1 MSHTES
7 FSMNCSV
14 SGVSGLDNFDAKK
27 FGTFS
32 TDQQTR
38 EFMMNRFLPAANAM
52 TIQPSQYSS
61 KKQYVVLVEQQLRDI
76 NKLVQNAK
84 KPLVNKHTTDIIP
97 YTGQVQDDESEDEG
111 DVYDNDNSA
120 SMLSKGCGLLPNL
133 HIRNSL
139 SLLNPVA
146 EVGKTNKSS
155 HIRSFSPVPAVKK
168 AWEAIHKNK
177 SSNVVAPPE
186 MQEGKKKWSIES
198 NRFGFSGELPGRLS
212 PFRRSRAAA
221 AGISPCRSKPQSPFQ
236 GVKLLG
242 DAKETEINKSGNLK
256 FYSTGLGKVQGVPNQ
271 GAKRSSY
278 LGSLAI
284 EKTLYIDIISCLI

>member
-38 EFMMNRFLPAANAM
+38 EFMMNRFLPAAKAM

-61 KKQYVVLVEQQLRDI
+61 KKQSVVLVEQQLRDI

-146 EVGKTNKSS
+146 GIKMKNQGPLISASEVGKTNKSS

-168 AWEAIHKNK
+168 VKTMHH
-177 SSNVVAPPE
+177 
-186 MQEGKKKWSIES
+186 SIL
-198 NRFGFSGELPGRLS
+198 FLL
-212 PFRRSRAAA
+212 
-221 AGISPCRSKPQSPFQ
+221 ISIF
-236 GVKLLG
+236 
-242 DAKETEINKSGNLK
+242 INEHVITGMTVMN
-256 FYSTGLGKVQGVPNQ
+256 YS
-271 GAKRSSY
+271 
-278 LGSLAI
+278 
-284 EKTLYIDIISCLI
+284 E

>member
-1 MSHTES
+1 ME
-7 FSMNCSV
+7 
-14 SGVSGLDNFDAKK
+14 L
-27 FGTFS
+27 
-32 TDQQTR
+32 
-38 EFMMNRFLPAANAM
+38 
-52 TIQPSQYSS
+52 
-61 KKQYVVLVEQQLRDI
+61 
-76 NKLVQNAK
+76 
-84 KPLVNKHTTDIIP
+84 
-97 YTGQVQDDESEDEG
+97 
-111 DVYDNDNSA
+111 
-120 SMLSKGCGLLPNL
+120 
-133 HIRNSL
+133 
-139 SLLNPVA
+139 VA
-146 EVGKTNKSS
+146 ELWQENFKPYKSLMQ
-155 HIRSFSPVPAVKK
+155 

-198 NRFGFSGELPGRLS
+198 NRFGFSDELPGRLS

>member
-1 MSHTES
+1 
-7 FSMNCSV
+7 
-14 SGVSGLDNFDAKK
+14 
-27 FGTFS
+27 
-32 TDQQTR
+32 
-38 EFMMNRFLPAANAM
+38 
-52 TIQPSQYSS
+52 
-61 KKQYVVLVEQQLRDI
+61 
-76 NKLVQNAK
+76 
-84 KPLVNKHTTDIIP
+84 
-97 YTGQVQDDESEDEG
+97 
-111 DVYDNDNSA
+111 
-120 SMLSKGCGLLPNL
+120 MLSKGCGLLPNL

-139 SLLNPVA
+139 SLLNHVA
-146 EVGKTNKSS
+146 GIKMKNQGPLISASEVGKTNKSS

-198 NRFGFSGELPGRLS
+198 NRFGFSGELLPGRLS